1 VGHTGAYR
9 GPVAA
14 DETPPELHVDRTDM
28 ESGVVRLS
36 LRGELDL
43 NTGFRLE
50 RVIKGIEEEPP
61 TAIVVDLRDLEFVD
75 STGLAKIV
83 AAHRRGEAGGWR
95 IAVVRGEGI
104 VDTVLTTTRLDA
116 YLDVV
121 DDPAEA
127 LVAPDDRPLSD

>member
-1 VGHTGAYR
+1 VEDGAR
-9 GPVAA
+9 NVHPMAA
-14 DETPPELHVDRTDM
+14 DEGPELEVDRTDM
-28 ESGVVRLS
+28 EAGVVRLS

-50 RVIKGIEEEPP
+50 RVFRGVEEEPP
-61 TAIVVDLRDLEFVD
+61 TAIVVDLRDLRFVD

-83 AAHRRGEAGGWR
+83 AAHRRGAAGGWR
-95 IAVVRGEGI
+95 VAVVRGEGI

-121 DDPAEA
+121 DDPVEA
-127 LVAPDDRPLSD
+127 LLAPDERPVSD